1 MTPDLTW
8 LTWTAVLT
16 ALLWVPYILGRFATA
31 GLPTPDQYRD
41 PTPPPAPDWVKR
53 MNRAHLNAVE
63 SLAPFA
69 ALVLVAHVAG
79 IANAATAMWAAVFFW
94 ARVAH
99 AVIFWTGIPYLRTLA
114 FAVGLIA
121 TLGIFWEIVTAAPA
135 A

>member
-1 MTPDLTW
+1 MTPDLIW
-8 LTWTAVLT
+8 LAWTAVLT

-41 PTPPPAPDWVKR
+41 PTPPPAPDWVRR
-53 MNRAHLNAVE
+53 MDRAHQNAVE
-63 SLAPFA
+63 SLGPFA
-69 ALVLVAHVAG
+69 AAVLIAHVAG
-79 IANAATAMWAAVFFW
+79 LANETTAMWALVFFW

-99 AVIFWTGIPYLRTLA
+99 AVIYWAGIPYLRTLA

-121 TLGIFWEIVTAAPA
+121 TLGIFWEIATGAPA

>member
-1 MTPDLTW
+1 MTTDLTY
-8 LTWTAVLT
+8 LALTAVLT

-63 SLAPFA
+63 SLGPFA
-69 ALVLVAHVAG
+69 AAVLIAHVAG
-79 IANAATAMWAAVFFW
+79 IANATTAMWAVVFFW

-99 AVIFWTGIPYLRTLA
+99 ALIFWSGVPYLRTLA
-114 FAVGLIA
+114 FAVGLVA
-121 TLGIFWEIVTAAPA
+121 TLGIFWEIAIAAPA
-135 A
+135 G